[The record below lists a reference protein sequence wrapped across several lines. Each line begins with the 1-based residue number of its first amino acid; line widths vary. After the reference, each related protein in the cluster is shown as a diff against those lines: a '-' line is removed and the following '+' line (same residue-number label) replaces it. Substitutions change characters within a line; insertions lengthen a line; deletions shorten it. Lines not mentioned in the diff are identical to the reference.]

1 MNIKNDLLHAFI
13 PLITFHESFSNCEY
27 KCCYFQKMCIFSMIE
42 YMKIYFIWWSLFFF
56 SICNVILVLWWN
68 SKLLSRK
75 CQLVLNLTN
84 KIPCR
89 KFKIWSRTD
98 GMIFYCAS
106 VVWRINLITKQHFHF
121 KSTIYSHS
129 YKWISTAL

>member
-1 MNIKNDLLHAFI
+1 MICSMCSYHSSHFMNHFQTVNINAAIFRKCVF
-13 PLITFHESFSNCEY
+13 FS
-27 KCCYFQKMCIFSMIE
+27 IIE
-42 YMKIYFIWWSLFFF
+42 YMKIYFIWWTLFFF

-106 VVWRINLITKQHFHF
+106 VVWRIHLITKQHFHF